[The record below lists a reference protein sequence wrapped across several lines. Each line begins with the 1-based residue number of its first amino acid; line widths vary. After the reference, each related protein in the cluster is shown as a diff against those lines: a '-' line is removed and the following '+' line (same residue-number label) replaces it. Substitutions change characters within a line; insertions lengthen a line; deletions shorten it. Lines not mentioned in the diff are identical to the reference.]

1 MKWLLAISALMVWG
15 CWATT
20 PGVAQW
26 IAEEDRYELGHRLRR
41 FETAWQVADAA
52 SRERSVAP
60 MESAVNSFFRLQL
73 KQAGRYLDQAYL
85 AVLAGESTAAHR
97 WILSQRVQVEPR
109 VADSSESKLKIQ
121 LLDNYEM
128 DVPPPPGARVEW
140 QLTTIDQRTV
150 QTTQVDLTVVR
161 EGYTWETGSLAPG
174 DYYLTGTLHDNG
186 LTYPFSQQVIS
197 RVQNW
202 EQRLQTLENR
212 VEEIRKEAS
221 PTGRV
226 TLRRLFSLLGS
237 LNAGQVQETDYRACH
252 LLQVCEALC
261 EANGRSERVFSA
273 SRPGDYHLTL
283 SEGRNEQPVRIRV
296 PENATEPLPV
306 LIAYHGAGGSENMFF
321 EAYGAGRLV
330 TLGAQ
335 RGWLVVAPQQGL
347 FGSPMDCQEL
357 LDLLADHYPI
367 DRQRVF
373 LVGHS
378 MGAAQVMSQVSRHP
392 TAMAA
397 AVALGGGR
405 AVSDATQ
412 LKQVPWFVAAG
423 ERDFGRRGA
432 QGLVRSLESVGAKVQ
447 WLEVPRVEHLVIV
460 QAALDDVFKFL
471 DAVAQSPPARE

>member
-1 MKWLLAISALMVWG
+1 MKWLLAMSALMVWG

-26 IAEEDRYELGHRLRR
+26 IADADRYELGHRLRR
-41 FETAWQVADAA
+41 FEMAWQVADAA

-85 AVLAGESTAAHR
+85 EVLASDSTPAHR

-109 VADSSESKLKIQ
+109 VADSSESKIKIQ

-128 DVPPPPGARVEW
+128 DVPPPPDARVEW
-140 QLTTIDQRTV
+140 QLTTVDLQIVHTI
-150 QTTQVDLTVVR
+150 QVDLAAAR
-161 EGYTWETGSLAPG
+161 EGYTWETGCLAPG
-174 DYYLTGTLHDNG
+174 DYFLTGTLHEAG
-186 LTYPFSQQVIS
+186 QAYRFSQILIS
-197 RVQNW
+197 RVKDW
-202 EQRLQTLENR
+202 EPRLQPLEDR
-212 VEEIRKEAS
+212 VEAIRKEAS
-221 PTGRV
+221 PTGLA
-226 TLRRLFSLLGS
+226 TLRQLLSLLDS
-237 LNAGQVQETDYRACH
+237 LHKGRVQETDYRTCH

-261 EANGRSERVFSA
+261 EANGRSERYFSA
-273 SRPGDYHLTL
+273 ERPGDYNLTL
-283 SEGRNEQPVRIRV
+283 SDGQKEQAVRIRV
-296 PENATEPLPV
+296 PENATKPLPV

-321 EAYGAGRLV
+321 ETYGAGRLV

-335 RGWLVVAPQQGL
+335 RGWLVVAPRQGL
-347 FGSPMDCQEL
+347 FGSPMDCPEL
-357 LDLLADHYPI
+357 LDLLADHFPI